1 MSIDKKDFYDQLP
14 DEQKELMNIVEAA
27 INDISNG
34 VNVQD
39 RISEIRKILNDLTYL
54 RTEHALNPTYAS
66 DINKIINELLLLE
79 SEVLVRSGNLPKDE
93 HHV

>member
-39 RISEIRKILNDLTYL
+39 RISEIRKIRNDLTE
-54 RTEHALNPTYAS
+54 RRDKNILNHGLSAGL
-66 DINKIINELLLLE
+66 NKVVNELLLLE

-93 HHV
+93 HPE